1 MIFITR
7 PLTVFLCLLPF
18 RKMPIRD
25 KAYVSWVGL
34 RGAVPIIFALFPLTE
49 NVPHARLIFNIVFF
63 CTIISLLVQGT
74 SLPAIAKW
82 LGLTEKPPKI
92 GKIESFDVDFSDD
105 IKSIVTEIEIN
116 STTLSKGNKVME
128 LEIPEETLVV
138 MINRDNNYF
147 IPKGNTILMEKDKLL
162 IITVD
167 HNSLRKTLKNLNI
180 HDSQS

>member
-1 MIFITR
+1 MAR
-7 PLTVFLCLLPF
+7 AY
-18 RKMPIRD
+18 RKNHQKLEKLKVLM
-25 KAYVSWVGL
+25 
-34 RGAVPIIFALFPLTE
+34 
-49 NVPHARLIFNIVFF
+49 LI
-63 CTIISLLVQGT
+63 
-74 SLPAIAKW
+74 
-82 LGLTEKPPKI
+82 
-92 GKIESFDVDFSDD
+92 FSDD

-167 HNSLRKTLKNLNI
+167 HNSLRKTLKK
-180 HDSQS
+180 SEYT